1 MNDVQASPP
10 INRYSEPYNAE
21 KLRPRGQNVTTTG
34 DLLAGIQFLKN
45 LADLYDKR

>member
-1 MNDVQASPP
+1 MNVKATQP

-21 KLRPRGQNVTTTG
+21 KLRPRGQNVTTKG

-45 LADLYDKR
+45 LTDLYDKQ